1 MTSNYNI
8 FNDPNHDA
16 LFRVWENERKTRDF
30 AVKLMWE
37 NMKYFGILIGSL
49 LTAYVALL
57 GYISTT
63 KIAFIASPI
72 TFIFNLIILFPVP
85 VTIAI
90 LAWYARKDLIQR
102 RRRFLLV
109 VTQLLKLEDLL
120 GLYTK
125 IGDKLPY
132 LKKEDE
138 QYLFV
143 EYREMLEEYQEH
155 LYQGKST
162 KEFIDDQIKPKRT
175 KGTKEKKKKKE
186 KTSAFSSM
194 QHVYILMIGI
204 AVFLIILGGIVL
216 FDPSLINAHQ
226 SIYSIKRL

>member
-1 MTSNYNI
+1 MTAPNNL
-8 FNDPNHDA
+8 FNDPDQ
-16 LFRVWENERKTRDF
+16 LIRIWENERKTRDF

-49 LTAYVALL
+49 LTAYTALL
-57 GYISTT
+57 GYITTT
-63 KIAFIASPI
+63 KIAFSDYFITI
-72 TFIFNLIILFPVP
+72 TFNSIILFPVP
-85 VTIAI
+85 VVIFF

-120 GLYTK
+120 GLYRK

-132 LKKEDE
+132 LKEEEE

-143 EYREMLEEYQEH
+143 EYREMLIEYQKH
-155 LYQGKST
+155 LSQVKST
-162 KEFIDDQIKPKRT
+162 EEFIDNQIKSK
-175 KGTKEKKKKKE
+175 

-194 QHVYILMIGI
+194 QHVYILMMII
-204 AVFLIILGGIVL
+204 AGGLIVLGGILL
-216 FDPSLINAHQ
+216 FYG
-226 SIYSIKRL
+226 SIT